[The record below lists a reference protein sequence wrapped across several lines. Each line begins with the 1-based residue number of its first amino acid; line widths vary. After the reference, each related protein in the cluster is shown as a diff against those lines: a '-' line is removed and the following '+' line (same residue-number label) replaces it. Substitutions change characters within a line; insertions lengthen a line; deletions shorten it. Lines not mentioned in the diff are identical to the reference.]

1 MTPNEIK
8 AEARHK
14 TAALVLAGLYGHEG
28 IEVKKIDADKKYAIR
43 HNIGGETIW
52 TEITITAKKSDY
64 NPDEAVKKV
73 KEK

>member
-8 AEARHK
+8 AEARHA
-14 TAALVLAGLYGHEG
+14 TAALILAALYGQEV
-28 IEVKKIDADKKYAIR
+28 EVKKIDADKKYAIK

-52 TEITITAKKSDY
+52 TEVTITAKKSDY

-73 KEK
+73 RSK

>member
-14 TAALVLAGLYGHEG
+14 TAALVLAALYGHEG
-28 IEVKKIDADKKYAIR
+28 IEVKKIDADKKYAIK

-52 TEITITAKKSDY
+52 TEVTITAKKSDY
-64 NPDEAVKKV
+64 NPDEAAKKV

>member
-14 TAALVLAGLYGHEG
+14 TAALILAGLYGHEG
-28 IEVKKIDADKKYAIR
+28 IEVRKIDADKKYAIK

-52 TEITITAKKSDY
+52 TEVTITAKKSDY
-64 NPDEAVKKV
+64 NPDEAAKKV